1 MCPPS
6 FFDVEY
12 EINPW
17 MRGNRGVV
25 ARTTAQ
31 MQWDALLGL
40 LTETLHS
47 AVDVLAPQP
56 GLPDL
61 VFTANAGLAYHT
73 TVIPARF
80 RHLQRRG
87 EEPHFVA
94 WFAEHGWDLR
104 PLPDHG
110 SAFEGAGDAL
120 FDTADASLLWA
131 AHGFRTDLAAHG
143 HVGRML
149 DVEV

>member
-1 MCPPS
+1 MQHYLMCPPL

-25 ARTTAQ
+25 ARNTAQ
-31 MQWDALLGL
+31 EQWNALVRL
-40 LTETLHS
+40 LSDRLHNS
-47 AVDVLAPQP
+47 VDVIAPQP

-61 VFTANAGLAYHT
+61 VFTANAGLAYRT

-80 RHLQRRG
+80 RHRERQG
-87 EEPHFVA
+87 EVPHYVA
-94 WFAEHGWDLR
+94 WFAEHGWSLE
-104 PLPDHG
+104 PLPDDG

-131 AHGFRTDLAAHG
+131 AYGFRTDLAAH
-143 HVGRML
+143 
-149 DVEV
+149 